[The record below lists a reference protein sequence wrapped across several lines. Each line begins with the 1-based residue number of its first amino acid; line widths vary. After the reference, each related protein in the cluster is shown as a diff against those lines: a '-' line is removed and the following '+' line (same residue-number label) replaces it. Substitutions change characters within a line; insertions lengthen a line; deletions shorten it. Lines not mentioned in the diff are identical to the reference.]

1 MTPRASRRPSG
12 SGTQVAY
19 PVRPVAPGARVAI
32 VVGSRSDLPVMEA
45 ATQTLTELG
54 VVHELRVIS
63 AHRAPALLE
72 GFIGKAEAAGVS
84 VFIAAAGL
92 AAHLPGVIAS
102 RTTRPV
108 IGVPMKGGVSDGLDA
123 LLSIVQMPK
132 GVPVATVG
140 VGNATNAALLAAQ
153 ILAIADPDVA
163 ARLTSHRAA
172 LAQAILDDPTNTE

>member
-1 MTPRASRRPSG
+1 MTTGAR
-12 SGTQVAY
+12 
-19 PVRPVAPGARVAI
+19 VRPGVRVAI
-32 VVGSRSDLPVMEA
+32 VVGSRSDLPAMEA
-45 ATQTLTELG
+45 ATDMLQELG
-54 VVHELRVIS
+54 VEHELRVIS
-63 AHRAPALLE
+63 AHRAPDLLE
-72 GFIGKAEAAGVS
+72 R
-84 VFIAAAGL
+84 FIAAAGL

-153 ILAIADPDVA
+153 ILAQADPDLA
-163 ARLTSHRAA
+163 ARLSAHRAA
-172 LAQAILDDPTNTE
+172 QAQAIIDDPTNAGT